1 MGIRE
6 GSCRGSGRAWG
17 SAAAPR
23 TAKRHERPPA
33 HDEPDDVAGLVDEMH
48 EARKVGDR
56 RRAVVTMG
64 ELERLEAAQVLAER
78 GQDDGLLVHGWGGL
92 PAGAGWPDWRVG
104 AQGSLPRAWAFDPM
118 RFVDTP
124 ISRRMR
130 SASAFWPPVRAAMA
144 CTCAARAP

>member
-1 MGIRE
+1 
-6 GSCRGSGRAWG
+6 
-17 SAAAPR
+17 
-23 TAKRHERPPA
+23 
-33 HDEPDDVAGLVDEMH
+33 EPDDVAGLVDEMH
-48 EARKVGDR
+48 EAREVGDR

-104 AQGSLPRAWAFDPM
+104 VQGSLPRARAFDPM
-118 RFVDTP
+118 SFSAGTVDTP

-130 SASAFWPPVRAAMA
+130 SASDFSPPVRAAMA
-144 CTCAARAP
+144 WTCAAPAPASARFMACPVRPARP

>member
-17 SAAAPR
+17 SAPAPR

-33 HDEPDDVAGLVDEMH
+33 HDESDDVAGLVDEMH
-48 EARKVGDR
+48 EAREVGDR

-78 GQDDGLLVHGWGGL
+78 GQHDGLLVHGWGGL

-104 AQGSLPRAWAFDPM
+104 VQGSLPRACAVGPM
-118 RFVDTP
+118 RFPAAGVDT
-124 ISRRMR
+124 
-130 SASAFWPPVRAAMA
+130 
-144 CTCAARAP
+144 